1 MKAPAQIVHT
11 NYTKRDNFANL
22 VAKVVKVCH
31 MDRGETAL
39 LLYYASCSSG
49 FQPAAKLIA
58 EKIGVSAAYVTLL
71 RNMLATKGILNCVN
85 NQIVIDWN
93 RIRTLSAL
101 DPAKTSKD
109 GWVKPQ
115 SFVGIDR
122 MGKIIAKYPTL
133 MEMYTGDLNLLIEKL
148 GRMPEYVFQAWRAQL
163 NRELKTFP
171 MSAIN
176 SLI

>member
-11 NYTKRDNFANL
+11 NFTKKDNFAEL
-22 VAKVVKVCH
+22 VAKVIKVCH
-31 MDRGETAL
+31 MDRGEAAL
-39 LLYYASCSSG
+39 LLFYASCSSG
-49 FQPAAKLIA
+49 FNPAAKLIA
-58 EKIGVSAAYVTLL
+58 EKIGVSPAYVGLL
-71 RNMLATKGILNCVN
+71 RNMLATKGILNCAN
-85 NQIVIDWN
+85 GQITINWD
-93 RIRTLSAL
+93 RIRTMAAL

-115 SFVGIDR
+115 SFVGMDR
-122 MGKIIAKYPTL
+122 MGKVIAKYPTL

-148 GRMPEYVFQAWRAQL
+148 GRMPEYVYMAWRAQL
-163 NRELKTFP
+163 NRELKMFP